1 MAAKKTTKSA
11 TTKAGAAAV
20 LEDYRVNA
28 ILDAAMEVI
37 GSEGLV
43 GATMQRIADRAG
55 VAKGTVY
62 LYFADRQDLL
72 ARAARRVR
80 EQMRETARPLLAAKG
95 PFEQRLRAL
104 LGGGLELLEKHRGFL
119 RVYAQ
124 MPQPKGQ
131 RPGLMCRG
139 AVDPA
144 ASQALDDLRGFLERA
159 MQRGEIRRT
168 DPMRLASFVHESMTA
183 LAIRRLTDSR
193 PASVE
198 ADLSW
203 IVGMLLH
210 GMLPRGRSS
219 S

>member
-1 MAAKKTTKSA
+1 MAAKKAVKGA

-37 GSEGLV
+37 GSEGLI

-62 LYFADRQDLL
+62 LYFVDREDLMR
-72 ARAARRVR
+72 RAASRVR
-80 EQMRETARPLLAAKG
+80 ETMREHARPLLSAKG
-95 PFEQRLRAL
+95 PFEERLRAL
-104 LGGGLELLEKHRGFL
+104 LGGALELLEKHRGFL
-119 RVYAQ
+119 RVYALT
-124 MPQPKGQ
+124 PRAKGE
-131 RPGLMCRG
+131 RARLPCKDV
-139 AVDPA
+139 ADPVA
-144 ASQALDDLRGFLERA
+144 PQALDDLRGFLERA
-159 MQRGEIRRT
+159 MRRGEIRHT
-168 DPMRLASFVHESMTA
+168 DPTRLAAFIHASMTA
-183 LAIRRLTDSR
+183 LAFRRLAESR